1 MKQGIVGKQNHTLHD
16 EEFDLREVFNT
27 FLQYKWS
34 IFFITLITV
43 FIAAFNLYFKP
54 NIYSSSAMIEVKS
67 VGAKGSMG
75 EGDFLSGA
83 LAGFGSSNVDKDIEL
98 LKTFHINNIVLNKIN
113 FHIRYYIDKKFK
125 QIEIYDNIPIKVED
139 VTILDQSIVGYQIKI
154 IPQGEGYSLQI
165 EQTLK
170 NKILHS
176 LFKKEIVE
184 LPQEKIYPYNK
195 SIKTKYFKLT
205 IKKNSILEQPL
216 YFVLLN
222 NNRDIFEGIKG
233 SLQISQLNPDAPL
246 IEIAYSDTIP
256 ARADAY
262 VNELAESFILQSVAE
277 KSKGNN
283 RIIEFIDKQLAEM
296 KRKLDASEEKLEK
309 YRIKYQA
316 MEPTLQ
322 AQTYIRELSAIDIE
336 LSQNELKEVLIQN
349 LLKYAKEK
357 RDLDVIAPFLM
368 ELKDQSTINYI
379 SKLQEAKIKAE
390 GLRSQFSEKHPGFL
404 AVKKQIQY
412 IKKKLILNIKNLQVS
427 ITHRNKNL
435 LKLKKNYEEKL
446 SSMPTKERTLVNL
459 KRDYQVSS
467 ETYKYLLRKKSENE
481 MIKVAILS
489 DYRIIDNAYHSGA
502 PIAPKRKLFII
513 VFFMVGLILGISQA
527 FLRNFM
533 NDKIQSKKDI
543 EALTTLPIYG
553 ILPVL
558 KQKILKLEV
567 FKDPK
572 SPFAES
578 YRSLR
583 TNLQFSRKI
592 EGKANVIL
600 ITSTIA
606 GEGKST
612 TAANLGAIFQ
622 MAGYRSIVINLDLR
636 KPTLHHY
643 FSVDNSHG
651 ISTYLSGK
659 NEIAEIIQPTH
670 YKNLDV
676 IASGPIPPDP
686 SELILTNK
694 LDILINELKE
704 VYDYIFIDS
713 APLGLVTDTMHLMQY
728 ADTSLIVFRE
738 NYAKKSFVTDLNNL
752 VQTHN
757 LKHIGIVLNS
767 VGVSSGNY
775 GYGYGYGTY
784 GHK

>member
-1 MKQGIVGKQNHTLHD
+1 MEKKDRMLHED
-16 EEFDLREVFNT
+16 EFDLREVFHT
-27 FLQYKWS
+27 FLHYKWS

-43 FIAAFNLYFKP
+43 LIAAVNLYFKP

-67 VGAKGSMG
+67 VGAKSSMG

-83 LAGFGSSNVDKDIEL
+83 LAGFGSSNVDKDMEL
-98 LKTFHINNIVLNKIN
+98 LKTFHINNSVLNKVD
-113 FHIRYYIDKKFK
+113 FHTRYYVDKGFK
-125 QIEIYDNIPIKVED
+125 QVEIYDDLPAKVENI
-139 VTILDQSIVGYQIKI
+139 TILDDKI
-154 IPQGEGYSLQI
+154 IGYEIKVLPQKEGYSLQI
-165 EQTLK
+165 EHPLK

-176 LFKKEIVE
+176 LFNKEIFE
-184 LPQEKIYPYNK
+184 LNQDKIYPYNK
-195 SIKTKYFKLT
+195 PIHTKYFKLT
-205 IKKNSILEQPL
+205 LKKNLTFEQPL
-216 YFVLLN
+216 YFILLN

-256 ARADAY
+256 SRADAY

-316 MEPTLQ
+316 IEPSLQ
-322 AQTYIRELSAIDIE
+322 AQTYIKELSAIDIE

-357 RDLDVIAPFLM
+357 KDLDVIAPFLM
-368 ELKDQSTINYI
+368 ELKDRSTINYI

-404 AVKKQIQY
+404 AVRKQIQY
-412 IKKKLILNIKNLQVS
+412 IKEKLILNIKNLQVS
-427 ITHRNKNL
+427 ISHRNKNL
-435 LKLKKNYEEKL
+435 LKLKKNYEKKL

-489 DYRIIDNAYHSGA
+489 DYRIIDNAYHSSQ
-502 PIAPKRKLFII
+502 PIGPKRKLIMII
-513 VFFMVGLILGISQA
+513 FFMVGLILGISQA

-553 ILPVL
+553 ILPAL

-583 TNLQFSRKI
+583 TNLQFSHK
-592 EGKANVIL
+592 EGTANVVL

-643 FSVDNSHG
+643 FNTSNTHG
-651 ISTYLSGK
+651 MSTYLSGK
-659 NEIAEIIQPTH
+659 NTIAEIIQPTN
-670 YKNLDV
+670 YENLDV
-676 IASGPIPPDP
+676 IVSGPIPPDP
-686 SELILTNK
+686 SELILTDK
-694 LDILINELKE
+694 LDHLIEELKK

-752 VQTHN
+752 VTAHN
-757 LKHIGIVLNS
+757 LKHVGIVINS
-767 VGVSSGNY
+767 VDVSSGSSY
-775 GYGYGYGTY
+775 GYGYGYGYRY
-784 GHK
+784 GK